1 MNSGCH
7 GLNIDVAFKIQVIV
21 HFFSLICFYY
31 FYLSIIFR
39 LNFFYILNVYFFVS
53 RYIATYIC
61 IRVVAN
67 FFVQSVDVNIKKM
80 FKEKI
85 IHKKFETDSSFNRK
99 KRTMG
104 RV

>member
-1 MNSGCH
+1 M
-7 GLNIDVAFKIQVIV
+7 F
-21 HFFSLICFYY
+21 
-31 FYLSIIFR
+31 IF
-39 LNFFYILNVYFFVS
+39 LFPGISQHVYV
-53 RYIATYIC
+53 Y
-61 IRVVAN
+61 RVVAN